1 MNIELA
7 GVLLNESNKIK
18 AEEQDTEKLGKL
30 CSEKKACGQWLATSC
45 LSGRTKFPSLSMSCS
60 SAVTMF
66 FFLK

>member
-30 CSEKKACGQWLATSC
+30 CSEKKACGQ
-45 LSGRTKFPSLSMSCS
+45 
-60 SAVTMF
+60 
-66 FFLK
+66 